1 MARHPFQGP
10 PSRPIPRRSTLVRLR
25 GRVKTGSLP
34 VPTETSSR
42 LATSKCASSDCPT
55 ERRYA
60 SEPAS
65 LRQLRT
71 HNRTKATDDEREPG
85 SLITSHIRALLGVKP
100 SRRLVEE
107 QHRWSREQTG
117 REVQAPAHPARVPLH
132 DAVSGV
138 GETELV
144 QQLCRPGSRVGATQ
158 SAQTAD
164 HHEVLR
170 RQRRSPA
177 LSSEADER
185 DAMDG

>member
-85 SLITSHIRALLGVKP
+85 SLITSHIRALLVGSSPVVGS
-100 SRRLVEE
+100 SRK
-107 QHRWSREQTG
+107 HRWSREQTG